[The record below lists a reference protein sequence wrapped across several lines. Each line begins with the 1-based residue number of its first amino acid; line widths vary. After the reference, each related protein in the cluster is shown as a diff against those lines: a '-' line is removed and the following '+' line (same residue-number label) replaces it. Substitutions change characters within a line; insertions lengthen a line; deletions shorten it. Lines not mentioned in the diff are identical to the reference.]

1 MNRSERLE
9 YRRLITD
16 GWKVYR
22 NGWPDF
28 LAEKDGKFRFIEVKT
43 ARSPHLSPG
52 QKRMIHALYRMT
64 KIHTEVRLYQK

>member
-1 MNRSERLE
+1 MQRSERLE

-43 ARSPHLSPG
+43 NKYGRLAAN
-52 QKRMIHALYRMT
+52 QKRMVHALYRLT
-64 KIHTEVRLYQK
+64 KIPTEVRVYLK